1 MQRRRLVPLV
11 LLPALLLPVRLLA
24 LERLRQAPGLLP
36 VWRRLSWRLVL
47 RLQVL
52 RLLVLRL
59 QVLRL
64 LVWQQQVSLQLA
76 WRLLLRQAW
85 QLVSLQPQ
93 PAFLLLA

>member
-1 MQRRRLVPLV
+1 MPLL

-24 LERLRQAPGLLP
+24 LERQRQAPGRLP

-47 RLQVL
+47 L
-52 RLLVLRL
+52 L

-76 WRLLLRQAW
+76 WRQLLRQAW

>member
-24 LERLRQAPGLLP
+24 LERLQQALGRLP

-47 RLQVL
+47 L
-52 RLLVLRL
+52 L

-76 WRLLLRQAW
+76 WRQLLRQAW